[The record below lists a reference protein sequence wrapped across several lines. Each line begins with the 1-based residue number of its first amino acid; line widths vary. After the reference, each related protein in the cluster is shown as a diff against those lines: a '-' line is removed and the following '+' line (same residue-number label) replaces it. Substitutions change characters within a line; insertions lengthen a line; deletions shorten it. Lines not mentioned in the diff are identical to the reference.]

1 MVPMGARDSG
11 PLSSREVER
20 GLRLG
25 VIEGAFAYATFT
37 LTSGAILA
45 AFVFSSGMTAAQ
57 YGLFT
62 ALPFLAQLLQFPNV
76 ALLRRW
82 PDRRAMTVLYASIGR
97 MSLLG
102 VTFSLVFL
110 PAEVRSVAVL
120 MSFTSWSIFSA
131 LAGGSWLWWMRDLV
145 PRDRLGR
152 YFGNRGSA
160 LVAASAPVLL
170 GAGFF
175 IDWVRA
181 SSGDEGLR
189 FAFAALFATAACF
202 GMVSSAILA
211 RMPHPPPAD
220 DPRSA
225 SLREMLTVP
234 FRDRNYRRLLLWL
247 GIWWFATTLTV
258 PFLPVFLFRDLGMPV
273 SFVTLLLLVGIGS
286 TVVFLHLWGRLS
298 DRFGNKPVLHVS
310 VPVLAAALVLC
321 SVISTAPTPLNYA
334 VIVAV
339 QVLLALSA
347 AGADLTAWN
356 LAFKLSRGPQ
366 APAFLASASLVR
378 ALATGMGPIVGGA
391 VALFLVNTSL
401 QVVMPVGGGGGL
413 LLLSITRF
421 PLIFLGGAVMV
432 VASGAVLARVREEG
446 EAPRSE
452 LLDALRLEADD
463 GLVPGVRHFA
473 AATTVVVRYIVG
485 LEEKASAS
493 LDSGI
498 EAIRFAIDFS
508 REDEGGQETGPPG
521 PRGR

>member
-1 MVPMGARDSG
+1 MGKPEPWPIA
-11 PLSSREVER
+11 PAALER

-45 AFVFSSGMTAAQ
+45 AFVYSSGMGAFQ

-62 ALPFLAQLLQFPNV
+62 AMPFLAQLLQFPNV

-97 MSLLG
+97 LSLLG
-102 VTFSLVFL
+102 VTASLLLL
-110 PAEVRSVAVL
+110 PPAARGAGIL
-120 MSFTSWSIFSA
+120 ASFTSWSVFSA

-145 PRDRLGR
+145 PRERLGR

-175 IDWVRA
+175 LDWVR
-181 SSGDEGLR
+181 GGGEEGVR
-189 FAFAALFATAACF
+189 YAFAALFATAAAF

-211 RMPHPPPAD
+211 KMPHPPPAD
-220 DPRSA
+220 DPKSVPI
-225 SLREMLTVP
+225 RESLTVP
-234 FRDRNYRRLLLWL
+234 FRDRNYRSLLAWL

-258 PFLPVFLFRDLGMPV
+258 PFLVVFLIADIGLTV
-273 SFVTLLLLVGIGS
+273 SFVTLLLLVGIAS

-298 DRFGNKPVLHVS
+298 DRFGNKPVLRVS

-321 SVISTAPTPLNYA
+321 SLVPTSPAPLNYVLII
-334 VIVAV
+334 VI
-339 QVLLALSA
+339 QVLLSLSA

-356 LAFKLSRGPQ
+356 LAFKLSKGPH
-366 APAFLASASLVR
+366 APAFLASTSLVR
-378 ALATGMGPIVGGA
+378 ALATGLGPLVGGTLA
-391 VALFLVNTSL
+391 LVLRGTSILVVA
-401 QVVMPVGGGGGL
+401 PIGGGGGTVL
-413 LLLSITRF
+413 LQITRF
-421 PLIFLGGAVMV
+421 PLIFLTGA
-432 VASGAVLARVREEG
+432 ALVLCTGWVLMRVKEEG

-463 GLVPGVRHFA
+463 ALVPGVRHFA
-473 AATTVVVRYIVG
+473 AATTVLVQYIVHV
-485 LEEKASAS
+485 EERTSAR
-493 LDSGI
+493 LDSGM
-498 EAIRFAIDFS
+498 ETLRGALDAARG
-508 REDEGGQETGPPG
+508 EDDAQEPGPPG
-521 PRGR
+521 PRGT